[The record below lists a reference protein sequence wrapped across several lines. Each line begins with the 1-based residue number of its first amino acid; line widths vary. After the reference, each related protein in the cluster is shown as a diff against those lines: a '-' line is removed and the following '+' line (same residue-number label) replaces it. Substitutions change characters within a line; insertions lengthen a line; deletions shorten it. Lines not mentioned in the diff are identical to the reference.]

1 MSNCSNEKHKI
12 LIADDSEMNRDL
24 LSEILADKYEIVGV
38 EDGLQAIAYL
48 EQNSHSVSLLLLD
61 IVMPKADGFEVL
73 AYMNKYH
80 WIDDIPV
87 IMISSETASSYIKR
101 AYDFGV
107 MDYISRPFDISVVQR
122 RVSNAIMLYA
132 KQRKLISIVADQ
144 IYEKDKSN
152 NIMISILSHIVEF
165 RNGESGLHVL
175 HINMITEM
183 LLKRLAQK
191 TDRYNLS
198 MADISLISMASALH
212 DIGKIAIPDEI
223 LNKPGRLTDEEFKRM
238 QYHTEAGAEMLRSL
252 NLYQDEPLVKFAYEI
267 CRWHHERYDGR
278 GYPDGLVGDDI
289 PIAAQIVAVA
299 DVYDALTS
307 ERCYK
312 KAYSHDVALQMIAN
326 GECGSFNALV
336 LECLEDISEEL
347 RREMQINSPDHKA
360 SKEIQ
365 ELSAKMQRYEEL
377 SASTKM
383 LWQLEFERVKSQF
396 FVSELSGLAFV
407 YQIEPPILTLSRPNS
422 LYAGMSEAIIDPFH
436 DAQFEEY
443 IQNGEQ
449 LIDIITENVHQT
461 TMKQSSFQVTGL
473 LKLNGV
479 TKLCCCICRAIWVF
493 HDQPRY
499 MGVVGR
505 IIELGEQDASLK
517 VE

>member
-1 MSNCSNEKHKI
+1 MNNCNNEKHKI

-48 EQNSHSVSLLLLD
+48 EQNFHSVSLLLLD

-122 RVSNAIMLYA
+122 RVANAIMLYA

-223 LNKPGRLTDEEFKRM
+223 LNKPGRL
-238 QYHTEAGAEMLRSL
+238 
-252 NLYQDEPLVKFAYEI
+252 I
-267 CRWHHERYDGR
+267 
-278 GYPDGLVGDDI
+278 
-289 PIAAQIVAVA
+289 
-299 DVYDALTS
+299 
-307 ERCYK
+307 
-312 KAYSHDVALQMIAN
+312 
-326 GECGSFNALV
+326 
-336 LECLEDISEEL
+336 
-347 RREMQINSPDHKA
+347 RRRD
-360 SKEIQ
+360 
-365 ELSAKMQRYEEL
+365 
-377 SASTKM
+377 
-383 LWQLEFERVKSQF
+383 
-396 FVSELSGLAFV
+396 
-407 YQIEPPILTLSRPNS
+407 
-422 LYAGMSEAIIDPFH
+422 
-436 DAQFEEY
+436 
-443 IQNGEQ
+443 
-449 LIDIITENVHQT
+449 
-461 TMKQSSFQVTGL
+461 
-473 LKLNGV
+473 LK
-479 TKLCCCICRAIWVF
+479 C
-493 HDQPRY
+493 
-499 MGVVGR
+499 
-505 IIELGEQDASLK
+505 
-517 VE
+517 

>member
-183 LLKRLAQK
+183 LLKRLMQK

-238 QYHTEAGAEMLRSL
+238 QYHTEAGSEMLSSL
-252 NLYQDEPLVKFAYEI
+252 DLYQDEPLVKFAYEI

-289 PIAAQIVAVA
+289 PI
-299 DVYDALTS
+299 L
-307 ERCYK
+307 ERG
-312 KAYSHDVALQMIAN
+312 D
-326 GECGSFNALV
+326 
-336 LECLEDISEEL
+336 
-347 RREMQINSPDHKA
+347 
-360 SKEIQ
+360 
-365 ELSAKMQRYEEL
+365 
-377 SASTKM
+377 
-383 LWQLEFERVKSQF
+383 
-396 FVSELSGLAFV
+396 
-407 YQIEPPILTLSRPNS
+407 
-422 LYAGMSEAIIDPFH
+422 
-436 DAQFEEY
+436 
-443 IQNGEQ
+443 
-449 LIDIITENVHQT
+449 
-461 TMKQSSFQVTGL
+461 
-473 LKLNGV
+473 
-479 TKLCCCICRAIWVF
+479 
-493 HDQPRY
+493 
-499 MGVVGR
+499 
-505 IIELGEQDASLK
+505 
-517 VE
+517 